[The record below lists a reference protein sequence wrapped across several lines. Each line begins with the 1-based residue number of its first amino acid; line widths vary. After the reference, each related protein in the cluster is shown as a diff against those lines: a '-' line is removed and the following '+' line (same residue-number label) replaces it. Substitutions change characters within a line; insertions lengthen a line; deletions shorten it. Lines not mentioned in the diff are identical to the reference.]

1 MYSGVMSSTSPA
13 RTDLPLFPLNTVL
26 FQGGRLPLQ
35 IFEPR
40 YLDLVSR
47 CMREGSSFGVTLIRR
62 GRKGR
67 SVRDRSDGG
76 QPETFEIGTEACIVD
91 FNQLSSGRLGITIEG
106 SRKFRVYDT
115 WEQADLLLIGEVAF
129 LPEEPDVAITAD
141 HQELVDLLLELNLHP
156 EVHKLALNID
166 LDDARSVGWRL
177 AELLPIEPEIK
188 QSLLQLQLPRER
200 LQELRRLITKL
211 RG

>member
-1 MYSGVMSSTSPA
+1 MSATLPA

-26 FQGGRLPLQ
+26 FQDGRLPLQ

-47 CMREGSSFGVTLIRR
+47 CLREGSSFGVTLIRR
-62 GRKGR
+62 GSDIRNR
-67 SVRDRSDGG
+67 RDEG
-76 QPETFEIGTEACIVD
+76 QPELFEIGTEARIVD

-106 SRKFRVYDT
+106 GRKFRLHDT
-115 WEQADLLLIGEVAF
+115 WEQSDLLLIGEVTF
-129 LPEEPDVAITAD
+129 LPEEPEALLTSD
-141 HQELVDLLLELNLHP
+141 HQELVDLLMELNLHP
-156 EVHKLALNID
+156 EVQKLALNID
-166 LDDARSVGWRL
+166 LEDARSVGWRL

-200 LQELRRLITKL
+200 LQELRRLINKL

>member
-1 MYSGVMSSTSPA
+1 MSSTIPA
-13 RTDLPLFPLNTVL
+13 RTDLPLFPLSTVL

-47 CMREGSSFGVTLIRR
+47 CMREDSSFGVTLIRR
-62 GRKGR
+62 GSDIRN
-67 SVRDRSDGG
+67 RSDAG
-76 QPETFEIGTEACIVD
+76 QAEIFEIGTEARIVD

-115 WEQADLLLIGEVAF
+115 WEQSDLLLIGEVAF

-156 EVHKLALNID
+156 EVQKLALNID